1 MLQHNIDPKY
11 SQFFLDTCAFDPKY
25 TPEDCAANELWSRYE
40 AEKVSL
46 LLAHSNQREIDHP
59 NTPKWVKNKALSM
72 VFTVEVQLNSEELS
86 RLVKLEQ
93 LLRGNAQSERHKDD
107 ARHLFEAS
115 KYGGYFVTTDHRILK
130 MADEIFQQCRVQVLK
145 PSGLIHRLDL
155 GDGAYASL
163 PHC

>member
-1 MLQHNIDPKY
+1 MLQRNIDPQY

-40 AEKVSL
+40 TGKVSL

-59 NTPKWVKNKALSM
+59 NTPMWVKEKALSM
-72 VFTVEVQLNSEELS
+72 VFTMEVQLNPGEQR
-86 RLVKLEQ
+86 RLVTLQ
-93 LLRGNAQSERHKDD
+93 HLLRGNAQSEKHKDD

-130 MADEIFQQCRVQVLK
+130 MADEIFQQYRVQILK
-145 PSGLIHRLDL
+145 PSGLIYRLDL
-155 GDGAYASL
+155 AV
-163 PHC
+163 